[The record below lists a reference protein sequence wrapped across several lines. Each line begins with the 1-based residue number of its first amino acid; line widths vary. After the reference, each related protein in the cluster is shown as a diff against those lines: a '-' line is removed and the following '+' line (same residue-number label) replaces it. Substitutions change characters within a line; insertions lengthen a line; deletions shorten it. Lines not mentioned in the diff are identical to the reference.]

1 MARTLSPEKRTQYLR
16 SALKLFVANGVKNT
30 STAAIAQ
37 DAGTA
42 AGTFFLYFPTKGDL
56 INELVLE
63 IGRDQSEY
71 IKSLLE
77 PSLSVR
83 ETFFLIWEGSVRW
96 FLDNME
102 AYQYFRQVR
111 DSGLIADEVVR
122 ESEQFFEYYY
132 DAIQRG
138 LEEKCIKPYPI
149 ELVGGMLYQGIVAVM
164 NLIAAGSKPAKQE
177 EYIQIGFSIFWD
189 GVITEQYL
197 SHLYTVK
204 ENG

>member
-1 MARTLSPEKRTQYLR
+1 MMARTLSPEKKAQYLR

-37 DAGTA
+37 EAGTA
-42 AGTFFLYFPTKGDL
+42 AGTFFLYFPTKADL

-63 IGRDQSEY
+63 IGREQSEF
-71 IKSLLE
+71 IKSLLV

-83 ETFFLIWEGSVRW
+83 ETFFSIWEGSVRW

-122 ESEQFFEYYY
+122 ESEQFFDYYY
-132 DAIQRG
+132 AAIQRG
-138 LEEKCIKPYPI
+138 LEEYCIKPYPI
-149 ELVGGMLYQGIVAVM
+149 ELVGGMLYQDIVAVM
-164 NLIAAGSKPAKQE
+164 NLIAAGPEPARRE
-177 EYIQIGFSIFWD
+177 EYIQSGFGIFWD
-189 GVITEQYL
+189 GIKTE
-197 SHLYTVK
+197 
-204 ENG
+204 

>member
-1 MARTLSPEKRTQYLR
+1 MMARTLSPEKKAQYLR

-30 STAAIAQ
+30 STAAIAK

-63 IGRDQSEY
+63 IGREQSEY
-71 IKSLLE
+71 IKSILV
-77 PSLSVR
+77 PSLTVR
-83 ETFFLIWEGSVRW
+83 DTFFSIWEGSVRW

-122 ESEQFFEYYY
+122 ESEQFFDYYY
-132 DAIQRG
+132 AAIQRG
-138 LEEKCIKPYPI
+138 LEETCIKPYPI
-149 ELVGGMLYQGIVAVM
+149 ELVGGMLYQDIVAVM
-164 NLIAAGSKPAKQE
+164 NLIAAGSEPAKRE
-177 EYIQIGFSIFWD
+177 EYIQLGFDIFWD
-189 GVITEQYL
+189 GIKTEQ
-197 SHLYTVK
+197 
-204 ENG
+204 E